1 LVVESRRTASRK
13 GWSVTFSI
21 RSLTSAIAR
30 SGATDYIQPVKRL
43 KGIGASEGIAIGT
56 AELLT
61 SRVVV
66 VDRWVSR
73 ELVRDEI
80 QRFEAAVDATDRQL
94 KHLSRQLKAHRL
106 HDGHLLIEAHRLML
120 RSHDLWGASRSLIGK
135 EALAAEPAVR
145 RVVDG
150 ILAKFDKITDPYL
163 RERGGDVEAVGERLL
178 SALLGLPEVRPHG
191 TKAMGAIG
199 VGKALSPIDAFHL
212 HRFGFAGLAT
222 ERGGKTSHAAIV
234 VRALGIPYVLGIE
247 GLCGSILPGA
257 MLIVDGGRGEVIV
270 DPDADTLAAFQEQR
284 SLLLARADELRSKP
298 VGATATSDGVRVHIG
313 ANIEALSEI
322 ATAVEIGAD
331 SIGLFRTEFLY
342 FDRSDLPTEDEQYR
356 DAVSALTQ
364 LGGRVATFRT
374 LDLGGEKLPLAVELP
389 PGANPSLGVRAIRF
403 SLRRPDIFRSQLR
416 ALYRA
421 SAAGPLRIMFPLISG
436 IAELTEAQTICAEI
450 REELDREGTAFDPEV
465 PIGAMIETPSAA
477 VTTDHLGEHC
487 DFFSIGTN
495 DLIQYAFAAD
505 RENQEVD
512 HLYHPLHPALL
523 RLLKVAIEGAAV
535 AGKPISVCGDMAGDP
550 AFTWVLL
557 GLGIRELSMAPTQIP
572 AVRSVI
578 ATTRLAEAQEMTAR
592 VLALRSDRQAEDLV
606 MTAMRQRFPI
616 ELAGG

>member
-1 LVVESRRTASRK
+1 
-13 GWSVTFSI
+13 
-21 RSLTSAIAR
+21 
-30 SGATDYIQPVKRL
+30 VKRL

-56 AELLT
+56 AELLM

-66 VDRWVSR
+66 DRLVSR
-73 ELVRDEI
+73 ALVRDEI
-80 QRFEAAVDATDRQL
+80 QRLEAAVDATDRQL
-94 KHLSRQLKAHRL
+94 EHLSRQLEAQKL

-120 RSHDLWGASRSLIGK
+120 RSDELLGASRNLIDK

-145 RVVDG
+145 RVVDD
-150 ILAKFDKITDPYL
+150 IVAKFEAMSDRYL
-163 RERGGDVEAVGERLL
+163 RERGEDVEAIGERLL
-178 SALLGLPEVRPHG
+178 STLLGLPEVRPQGARATG
-191 TKAMGAIG
+191 TIG
-199 VGKALSPIDAFHL
+199 IGKALSPIDAFHL

-247 GLCGSILPGA
+247 GLRGSISSGA
-257 MLIVDGGRGEVIV
+257 KLIVDGGRGEVIV
-270 DPDADTLAAFQEQR
+270 DPDADTVIALQEQR
-284 SLLLARADELRSKP
+284 SRQLARAHELRSKP
-298 VGATATSDGVRVHIG
+298 VGATATTDGVRVHIG

-322 ATAVEIGAD
+322 STAVEVGAD

-342 FDRSDLPTEDEQYR
+342 LDRPDLPTEDEQYR
-356 DAVSALTQ
+356 DAVSALTK
-364 LGGRVATFRT
+364 LGGRMATFRT

-389 PGANPSLGVRAIRF
+389 PGTNPSLGVRAIRF
-403 SLRRPDIFRSQLR
+403 SLRRPDIFRTQLR

-421 SAAGPLRIMFPLISG
+421 SIAGPLRMMFPLISG
-436 IAELTEAQTICAEI
+436 VAELIKAQTICREI
-450 REELDREGTAFDPEV
+450 REELAREGIPFDPQI

-477 VTTDHLGEHC
+477 VTTDHLAEHC

-505 RENQEVD
+505 RDNQEVD

-523 RLLKVAIEGAAV
+523 RLLKEAIEGAVRAR
-535 AGKPISVCGDMAGDP
+535 KPISICGDMAGDP
-550 AFTWVLL
+550 TFTWVLL
-557 GLGIRELSMAPTQIP
+557 GLGIRELSMAPGQIP

-578 ATTRLAEAQEMTAR
+578 ASTRLAEAQEMTAR
-592 VLALRSDRQAEDLV
+592 VLVLRSDREAEDLV

-616 ELAGG
+616 ELAGS